1 MNKKKILAELVGYL
15 VRKEFT
21 VYEVLDAYYEESERH
36 FFEDELPENIP
47 SEEQKNPYELEPL
60 PCSFEG
66 QRELTQDE
74 INQAVADVNRIF
86 ENKALQINAEK
97 EPAETL
103 ETLETEPETK
113 ETEPDFVIP
122 PEMTLKEYRQTQ
134 GYFSYAL
141 AKHYTVNG
149 KTIEQY
155 LNENNITVDLLKHRL
170 ASKCWPFIKALTQK
184 PRGFNSNN
192 YGKVMPNGLTVSQNL
207 KKNGITAKQYSCRIF
222 HGEEEYSACTRPLR
236 KFNYKRKKSK
246 VADTVVLPE
255 TDVYLDELNK
265 KYDGYFY
272 GKFKDFILNGKT
284 IDEHLKKNNV
294 SPDRFY
300 DRMKYKGWSIQ
311 RAALTKIEP
320 NFNYDMITDNG
331 KTIRENLV
339 ITGIAQSTFLYR
351 LKKGFTIYEA
361 CTTSEYDMRSK
372 QTTKGVRAWKK
383 NLEEK
388 LKAEN
393 ELQEPEIT
401 EPELNGAVA
410 DTVIIDTVPAE
421 ESPEPKQE
429 PKKKRGSKKEPKKE
443 PKREYTLDDDPP
455 AKNVV
460 ASNVPDLTLVD
471 LCQNMKISMKRLK
484 DRIDKGTFPK
494 PDKGNKWSYAAVRF
508 YFPN

>member
-36 FFEDELPENIP
+36 FFEDDLPEVTIP
-47 SEEQKNPYELEPL
+47 SEEQK
-60 PCSFEG
+60 
-66 QRELTQDE
+66 
-74 INQAVADVNRIF
+74 V
-86 ENKALQINAEK
+86 
-97 EPAETL
+97 PAETI

-113 ETEPDFVIP
+113 VTEPETKETPAETKVTEPDFVIP
-122 PEMTLKEYRQTQ
+122 PGMTLKEYRKTQ

-155 LNENNITVDLLKHRL
+155 LKENNITVDLLKHRL
-170 ASKCWPFIKALTQK
+170 ASKCWTFIKALTQK
-184 PRGFNSNN
+184 PKGFNSNN

-207 KKNGITAKQYSCRIF
+207 KQNNITTKQYACRIF
-222 HGEEEYSACTRPLR
+222 HGEDEYSACTRPV
-236 KFNYKRKKSK
+236 KKYDYKRKKSK
-246 VADTVVLPE
+246 VTDTVVLPE

-272 GKFKDFILNGKT
+272 GKFKDFILGDKT
-284 IDEHLKKNNV
+284 IDEHLKENNV

-311 RAALTKIEP
+311 RAALTRIEP
-320 NFNYDMITDNG
+320 NFNYDMITENG

-351 LKKGFTIYEA
+351 LKKGSTIYEA

-383 NLEEK
+383 KLEEK
-388 LKAEN
+388 SKV
-393 ELQEPEIT
+393 T
-401 EPELNGAVA
+401 EPEPELTGAVA

-429 PKKKRGSKKEPKKE
+429 PKKKRGPKKEPKKE

-460 ASNVPDLTLVD
+460 PSSVPDLTLVD

-494 PDKGNKWSYAAVRF
+494 PDKGNKWSYASVRF
-508 YFPN
+508 YFPNWG

>member
-36 FFEDELPENIP
+36 FFEDDLPETIP
-47 SEEQKNPYELEPL
+47 SEEQK
-60 PCSFEG
+60 
-66 QRELTQDE
+66 
-74 INQAVADVNRIF
+74 V
-86 ENKALQINAEK
+86 
-97 EPAETL
+97 PAETL

-113 ETEPDFVIP
+113 VTEPDFVIP
-122 PEMTLKEYRQTQ
+122 PEMTLKEYRETQ
-134 GYFSYAL
+134 GYFSYTL

-155 LNENNITVDLLKHRL
+155 LKENDITVDLLKHRL
-170 ASKCWPFIKALTQK
+170 SSKCWPFIKALTQK

-207 KKNGITAKQYSCRIF
+207 KQNNITAKQYACRIF
-222 HGEEEYSACTRPLR
+222 HGEDEYSACTRPLR

-246 VADTVVLPE
+246 VADTVVLPG

-272 GKFKDFILNGKT
+272 EKFKDFILGDKT
-284 IDEHLKKNNV
+284 IDEHLQENNV

-311 RAALTKIEP
+311 RAALTRIEP
-320 NFNYDMITDNG
+320 NFNYDMITENG

-339 ITGIAQSTFLYR
+339 ITGITQSTFLYR

-361 CTTSEYDMRSK
+361 CTISEYDMRSR

-383 NLEEK
+383 NMEEK
-388 LKAEN
+388 SKAEN
-393 ELQEPEIT
+393 ELQEPE
-401 EPELNGAVA
+401 PEL
-410 DTVIIDTVPAE
+410 TDTVPAE
-421 ESPEPKQE
+421 ESEPAEEVTPKKKSKKEPKQE
-429 PKKKRGSKKEPKKE
+429 PK
-443 PKREYTLDDDPP
+443 REYTFDDPP

-471 LCQNMKISMKRLK
+471 LCQNLKISMKRLK

-508 YFPN
+508 YFPNWG

>member
-36 FFEDELPENIP
+36 FFEDDLPEVTTP
-47 SEEQKNPYELEPL
+47 SEDQKNPYELEPL
-60 PCSFEG
+60 PCRFEG

-74 INQAVADVNRIF
+74 INQAIADVNRIF

-103 ETLETEPETK
+103 KTEPETK
-113 ETEPDFVIP
+113 VTEPVTKETPAETKVTEPDFVIP
-122 PEMTLKEYRQTQ
+122 PEMTLKEYRETQ
-134 GYFSYAL
+134 GYFSYTL

-155 LNENNITVDLLKHRL
+155 LKENDITVDLLKHRL
-170 ASKCWPFIKALTQK
+170 SSKCWPFIKALTQK
-184 PRGFNSNN
+184 PKGFNSNN
-192 YGKVMPNGLTVSQNL
+192 YGKIMPNGLTVSQNL

-236 KFNYKRKKSK
+236 KYDYKRKKSK
-246 VADTVVLPE
+246 VTDTVVLPE

-311 RAALTKIEP
+311 RAALTRIEP
-320 NFNYDMITDNG
+320 NFNYDMITENG

-388 LKAEN
+388 TEM
-393 ELQEPEIT
+393 T
-401 EPELNGAVA
+401 EPK
-410 DTVIIDTVPAE
+410 DTVPAE
-421 ESPEPKQE
+421 SPEPTE
-429 PKKKRGSKKEPKKE
+429 EVTPKKKSKKEPEKD
-443 PKREYTLDDDPP
+443 KRKYTLDDDPP

-494 PDKGNKWSYAAVRF
+494 PDKGNKWSYASVRF

>member
-36 FFEDELPENIP
+36 FFEDDLPEVTIP
-47 SEEQKNPYELEPL
+47 SEEQ
-60 PCSFEG
+60 
-66 QRELTQDE
+66 
-74 INQAVADVNRIF
+74 
-86 ENKALQINAEK
+86 K

-103 ETLETEPETK
+103 ETLETEPVTK
-113 ETEPDFVIP
+113 ETEPETLETPEEPKGTVINGDY
-122 PEMTLKEYRQTQ
+122 TLKDVHKMYRGTF
-134 GYFSYAL
+134 Y
-141 AKHYTVNG
+141 
-149 KTIEQY
+149 
-155 LNENNITVDLLKHRL
+155 ENV
-170 ASKCWPFIKALTQK
+170 
-184 PRGFNSNN
+184 
-192 YGKVMPNGLTVSQNL
+192 
-207 KKNGITAKQYSCRIF
+207 
-222 HGEEEYSACTRPLR
+222 
-236 KFNYKRKKSK
+236 
-246 VADTVVLPE
+246 
-255 TDVYLDELNK
+255 
-265 KYDGYFY
+265 
-272 GKFKDFILNGKT
+272 KDFILDGKT
-284 IDEHLKKNNV
+284 IDEHLKENNILPV
-294 SPDRFY
+294 RFY
-300 DRMKYKGWSIQ
+300 DRMNSKGWTV
-311 RAALTKIEP
+311 RKAATTPINSK
-320 NFNYDMITDNG
+320 YDYDQIMPNG
-331 KTIRENLV
+331 KTILQNLNRL
-339 ITGIAQSTFLYR
+339 GLGKSTFCYR
-351 LKKGFTIYEA
+351 VRRGYSLYEA
-361 CTTSEYDMRSK
+361 CTISEYDMRSK

-401 EPELNGAVA
+401 EPELNGTVA

-429 PKKKRGSKKEPKKE
+429 PKKRTKKEPKKE

-494 PDKGNKWSYAAVRF
+494 PDKGNKWSYASVRF

>member
-1 MNKKKILAELVGYL
+1 MNKKKILADLIGYL

-36 FFEDELPENIP
+36 FFEDDLPEVTIP
-47 SEEQKNPYELEPL
+47 EEEQ
-60 PCSFEG
+60 
-66 QRELTQDE
+66 
-74 INQAVADVNRIF
+74 
-86 ENKALQINAEK
+86 K

-103 ETLETEPETK
+103 ETLETEPVTLETL
-113 ETEPDFVIP
+113 ETEAVTKVTEPETLETPVETEVTPETDFIIP
-122 PEMTLKEYRQTQ
+122 PEMTLKEYRKTQ

-155 LNENNITVDLLKHRL
+155 LKENDITVDLLKHRL
-170 ASKCWPFIKALTQK
+170 ASKRWTFIKALTQK
-184 PRGFNSNN
+184 PKGFNSNN
-192 YGKVMPNGLTVSQNL
+192 YGKIMPNGLTVNQNL
-207 KKNGITAKQYSCRIF
+207 KQNEITTKQYACRIF
-222 HGEEEYSACTRPLR
+222 HGEDEYSACTRPLR
-236 KFNYKRKKSK
+236 KYDYKRKKSK
-246 VADTVVLPE
+246 VADTVVLPD
-255 TDVYLDELNK
+255 TDVFLDELMK

-272 GKFKDFILNGKT
+272 VKFKDFILNGKT
-284 IDEHLKKNNV
+284 IDEHLKENNV

-351 LKKGFTIYEA
+351 LKKGSTIYEA

-383 NLEEK
+383 SLEEK
-388 LKAEN
+388 AKAEN
-393 ELQEPEIT
+393 ERKQQEQQEPEQ
-401 EPELNGAVA
+401 PESKPADKLIGKDY
-410 DTVIIDTVPAE
+410 DTVIFDTAPAE
-421 ESPEPKQE
+421 EPEPKPE
-429 PKKKRGSKKEPKKE
+429 PKKGSKKGSKKEPKPE
-443 PKREYTLDDDPP
+443 SKREYILDDPP

-494 PDKGNKWSYAAVRF
+494 PDKGNKWSYSAVRF
-508 YFPN
+508 YFPNWG

>member
-36 FFEDELPENIP
+36 FFEDDLPEVTIP
-47 SEEQKNPYELEPL
+47 SEEQ
-60 PCSFEG
+60 
-66 QRELTQDE
+66 
-74 INQAVADVNRIF
+74 
-86 ENKALQINAEK
+86 K

-103 ETLETEPETK
+103 ETLETEPVTKVTEPETIETEPATK
-113 ETEPDFVIP
+113 ETPAETQGTVINGDY
-122 PEMTLKEYRQTQ
+122 TLKDIHKMYRGTF
-134 GYFSYAL
+134 Y
-141 AKHYTVNG
+141 
-149 KTIEQY
+149 
-155 LNENNITVDLLKHRL
+155 ENV
-170 ASKCWPFIKALTQK
+170 
-184 PRGFNSNN
+184 
-192 YGKVMPNGLTVSQNL
+192 
-207 KKNGITAKQYSCRIF
+207 
-222 HGEEEYSACTRPLR
+222 
-236 KFNYKRKKSK
+236 
-246 VADTVVLPE
+246 
-255 TDVYLDELNK
+255 
-265 KYDGYFY
+265 
-272 GKFKDFILNGKT
+272 KDFILDGKT
-284 IDEHLKKNNV
+284 IDEHLKENNILPV
-294 SPDRFY
+294 RFY
-300 DRMKYKGWSIQ
+300 DRMNSKGWTV
-311 RAALTKIEP
+311 RKAATTPINSK
-320 NFNYDMITDNG
+320 YDYDQIMPNG
-331 KTIRENLV
+331 KTILQNLNRL
-339 ITGIAQSTFLYR
+339 GLGKSTFCYR
-351 LKKGFTIYEA
+351 VRRGYSLYEA

-383 NLEEK
+383 SMEEK

-393 ELQEPEIT
+393 ELREQSEVT

-421 ESPEPKQE
+421 ESPEPKKE
-429 PKKKRGSKKEPKKE
+429 PKKRAKKEPKKE

>member
-21 VYEVLDAYYEESERH
+21 VYEVLDAYYEKSERH
-36 FFEDELPENIP
+36 FFEDDLPEVTIP
-47 SEEQKNPYELEPL
+47 SEEQK
-60 PCSFEG
+60 
-66 QRELTQDE
+66 
-74 INQAVADVNRIF
+74 
-86 ENKALQINAEK
+86 
-97 EPAETL
+97 EPA

-113 ETEPDFVIP
+113 VTEPETKVTEPETIETPSETKVTEPDFVIP
-122 PEMTLKEYRQTQ
+122 PEITLKEYRETQ

-155 LNENNITVDLLKHRL
+155 LKENDITVDLLKHRL

-184 PRGFNSNN
+184 PKGFNSNN

-222 HGEEEYSACTRPLR
+222 HGEEEYSACTRPV
-236 KFNYKRKKSK
+236 KKYDYKRKKSK
-246 VADTVVLPE
+246 VTDTVVLPE

-272 GKFKDFILNGKT
+272 GKFKDFILGDKT
-284 IDEHLKKNNV
+284 IDEHLKENNV

-311 RAALTKIEP
+311 RAALTRIEP
-320 NFNYDMITDNG
+320 NFNYDMITENG

-351 LKKGFTIYEA
+351 LKKGSTIYEA

-383 NLEEK
+383 KLEEK
-388 LKAEN
+388 SKAEN
-393 ELQEPEIT
+393 
-401 EPELNGAVA
+401 ELNGAVA
-410 DTVIIDTVPAE
+410 DTVIIDTVPVE
-421 ESPEPKQE
+421 EPEPKQE
-429 PKKKRGSKKEPKKE
+429 PKKRAKKGSKKEPKKE
-443 PKREYTLDDDPP
+443 PKKEYTLDDDPP

-471 LCQNMKISMKRLK
+471 LCQNLKISMKRLK

-494 PDKGNKWSYAAVRF
+494 PDKGNKWSYASVRF